1 MQPEE
6 KYFKFAKYF
15 FSSICAEYL
24 THHSTEDKHDARE
37 NPNGQSGDAL
47 RITELFLI
55 HTQQFHVKQ
64 LQYGLAS
71 QNMSRVYKLSPN
83 DTLKL
88 VNNRQ
93 MIIYFLF
100 ILFMPRYFLQINI
113 SQLHQNNC
121 CPTILA
127 KNRNTT
133 QRFQRVSCI
142 NTFQHISQNE
152 VLSGFK
158 QFFLIFVVLQNRSS
172 PPQFSHS
179 LLSSCSQI
187 VYLNLKF

>member
-71 QNMSRVYKLSPN
+71 QNMSRVYKLSPKDN
-83 DTLKL
+83 LKL

-93 MIIYFLF
+93 MIINFLS
-100 ILFMPRYFLQINI
+100 ILFMPRYFFFKSIFHSFIRIIVVQ
-113 SQLHQNNC
+113 QFQQKKTETQHKDFKGF
-121 CPTILA
+121 LA
-127 KNRNTT
+127 LT
-133 QRFQRVSCI
+133 
-142 NTFQHISQNE
+142 
-152 VLSGFK
+152 
-158 QFFLIFVVLQNRSS
+158 
-172 PPQFSHS
+172 
-179 LLSSCSQI
+179 LSSIFHKMKS
-187 VYLNLKF
+187 